1 MKPIIYNVIILLA
14 ASQAT
19 AMNAHAQTDDY
30 RTQMEA
36 MVLKHLQATDGAERQ
51 QALDAMDKLDKQFKG
66 NFVRKTWKAL
76 DEKTATAADYRR
88 VGIMMA
94 AAGEKEA
101 CKWCF
106 RKGAQLGEPYC
117 ANLTLIDQL
126 KELQNTDAANFL
138 LPLLNGWT
146 LPLLHNMA
154 LALFIHNTPE
164 SVETAREL
172 AQTFFTMSDDKQYRY
187 NVYDYSEYIDYRD
200 EPQRRQLNMCWFNC
214 LGSIQIGKT
223 LRQLYEASKQE

>member
-1 MKPIIYNVIILLA
+1 
-14 ASQAT
+14 
-19 AMNAHAQTDDY
+19 
-30 RTQMEA
+30 
-36 MVLKHLQATDGAERQ
+36 
-51 QALDAMDKLDKQFKG
+51 
-66 NFVRKTWKAL
+66 
-76 DEKTATAADYRR
+76 
-88 VGIMMA
+88 MMA

-172 AQTFFTMSDDKQYRY
+172 AQTFFTMFDDKQYRY
-187 NVYDYSEYIDYRD
+187 NVYDYSEFIDYRD

-223 LRQLYEASKQE
+223 LRQLYESSKYERDESKRPIYPTVCLRYSQRSSARITYTRGQRCVERQRRNRSLDGKARYRPTHLC